1 MSAEAT
7 LVERPGVEIELGRP
21 ATRLSTGALL
31 RVSLYWLGLSAVFI
45 GLNQILTGR
54 MEAGLLGPDVKREV
68 GGTLFRLTAAGSVI
82 AALVQ
87 PTVGTLSDY
96 TVTRWG
102 RRKPYIVIGSAL
114 DLVFLAGVALSSSL
128 VSIAAFILMLQVS
141 SNFAQG
147 PFQGYI
153 PDLVPHGQTGT
164 ASSLVGLFSVLGQV
178 SGFGIAAA
186 AIASG
191 SFVAGTLALGVL
203 EFTTM
208 FAVVL
213 RVPPGPPARER
224 GGRSW
229 ASVAREAWGD
239 DVLRQR
245 GFALIVLSRLLILM
259 GGTMLINFSTL
270 YLIRTLGI
278 AREATF
284 GPNMTLLAVI
294 IAGNVV
300 AVIPAGRVG
309 DRVGRRPVVW
319 AACVMAAIGMGLVV
333 AASGPAGTL
342 PPSAV
347 LGAALFGTGL
357 GSFLSVD
364 WALLTSVVPGASG
377 GRYMGISNVATA
389 MAGVLAIATGG
400 PLLDAVDASSY
411 GNGPRAAFVLAVF
424 YLVAGML
431 PLLGVKEP
439 RPAIPP
445 AGSPAGALEARRG
458 PG

>member
-1 MSAEAT
+1 MTAEVAT
-7 LVERPGVEIELGRP
+7 LTQPVTELALGRP
-21 ATRLSTGALL
+21 AARLSTGSLI
-31 RVSLYWLGLSAVFI
+31 RISLYWLGLSAVFI

-82 AALVQ
+82 AAVVQ

-96 TVTRWG
+96 TVSRWG

-114 DLVFLAGVALSSSL
+114 DLLFLAGIAFSNTLL
-128 VSIAAFILMLQVS
+128 AIAACIMLLQVS
-141 SNFAQG
+141 SNLAQG

-153 PDLVPHGQTGT
+153 PDLVPTEQTGI

-186 AIASG
+186 AIATG
-191 SFVAGTLALGVL
+191 SFAVGTLALGVL
-203 EFTTM
+203 EFSMM
-208 FAVVL
+208 FSVVL
-213 RVPPGPPARER
+213 HVPAGPPARGR

-229 ASVAREAWGD
+229 ASIAREAWGAD
-239 DVLRQR
+239 ILRHR
-245 GFALIVLSRLLILM
+245 SFVLIVLSRLLILM

-270 YLIRTLGI
+270 FLIRTLGI
-278 AREATF
+278 AQHDTF
-284 GPNMTLLAVI
+284 APNMTLLIVVV
-294 IAGNVV
+294 AGNLL

-309 DRVGRRPVVW
+309 DRIGRRPVVW
-319 AACVMAAIGMGLVV
+319 VACAMAAFGMGLV
-333 AASGPAGTL
+333 AAAKGTEGTL
-342 PPSAV
+342 PVQAV

-364 WALLTSVVPGASG
+364 WALLTSVVPGAAG

-389 MAGVLAIATGG
+389 MAGVLGIASGG
-400 PLLDAVDASSY
+400 PLLDAVDAARY
-411 GNGPRAAFVLAVF
+411 GDGPRAAFALAVVF
-424 YLVAGML
+424 LLLGML

-439 RPAIPP
+439 PRVAVAAHETAPT
-445 AGSPAGALEARRG
+445 LMDAR
-458 PG
+458 

>member
-1 MSAEAT
+1 MTGEAAAIAQQ
-7 LVERPGVEIELGRP
+7 GAGGGGGRP
-21 ATRLSTGALL
+21 ATRLSAGSLV
-31 RVSLYWLGLSAVFI
+31 RISLYWLGLSAVFI

-68 GGTLFRLTAAGSVI
+68 GGTLFRLTAAGAVI

-114 DLVFLAGVALSSSL
+114 DLVFLAGIASSDSL
-128 VSIAAFILMLQVS
+128 LAIAAFILMLQVS
-141 SNFAQG
+141 ANLAQG

-153 PDLVPHGQTGT
+153 PDLVPRDQTGS

-191 SFVAGTLALGVL
+191 SFALGTIALGVL
-203 EFTTM
+203 EFATM
-208 FAVVL
+208 FSVVL
-213 RVPPGPPARER
+213 RVPDGPPARGR
-224 GGRSW
+224 GERSW
-229 ASVAREAWGD
+229 PSIAREAWGAD
-239 DVLRQR
+239 ILHERSFV
-245 GFALIVLSRLLILM
+245 LIVVSRLLILM
-259 GGTMLINFSTL
+259 GGTMLVNFSTL

-278 AREATF
+278 EREATF
-284 GPNMTLLAVI
+284 GPNMTLLLVVV
-294 IAGNVV
+294 AGNLL
-300 AVIPAGRVG
+300 AVIPAGRIG
-309 DRVGRRPVVW
+309 DRIGRRPVVW
-319 AACVMAAIGMGLVV
+319 AACAMAAVGMGLVAT
-333 AASGPAGTL
+333 AAGPAGAL
-342 PPSAV
+342 PPVAV

-389 MAGVLAIATGG
+389 MAGVLGIATGG
-400 PLLDAVDASSY
+400 PLLDAVDASSF
-411 GNGPRAAFVLAVF
+411 GNGPRAAFALAVV
-424 YLVAGML
+424 YL
-431 PLLGVKEP
+431 LLGTLPMLGVREP
-439 RPAIPP
+439 RRPAR
-445 AGSPAGALEARRG
+445 ST
-458 PG
+458 